1 MATKI
6 TQKNSHFFVCEMC
19 DFKCCKNNDY
29 KRHLQTKKHKN
40 NEILQNTTKITPKNA
55 KKYICECGKEYL
67 HHSSLYKHKKTCKN
81 CEIIKIENNKEE
93 EEIDYKKMLKTAME
107 ENVKLIEHIGKLIP
121 KVGNGNTN
129 INNNQKININIF
141 LNEECKDALSID
153 EFIDKIK
160 VSMDNL
166 LLTKDKGINE
176 GVADIFIEN
185 MNKLSIKERPM
196 HCTDPKREILYIK
209 NDGWEK
215 DINNDGLKEAL
226 KKISYKQSKS
236 LDKWTEAH
244 PDYLNNEKESQEYI
258 QLINSATDDLDL
270 KENKTIKK
278 ICNNIYLNK

>member
-1 MATKI
+1 MATKNL
-6 TQKNSHFFVCEMC
+6 QKNAKKFVCEKC
-19 DFKCCKNNDY
+19 DFISFNKNNFD
-29 KRHLQTKKHKN
+29 KHLETKKHKN
-40 NEILQNTTKITPKNA
+40 NEMLQNTTKILQKNA
-55 KKYICECGKEYL
+55 KKYICECGKEYS
-67 HHSSLYKHKKTCKN
+67 HHSSLYKHKKTCKK
-81 CEIIKIENNKEE
+81 CEIIITDNNED

-107 ENVKLIEHIGKLIP
+107 ENAKLIGHIGELIP

-153 EFIDKIK
+153 QFIDKIK

-196 HCTDPKREILYIK
+196 HCTDPKREVLYIK
-209 NDGWEK
+209 NDCWEK

-244 PDYLNNEKESQEYI
+244 PDYLNNEKEREEYI

-278 ICNNIYLNK
+278 ICNNIHLKN

>member
-6 TQKNSHFFVCEMC
+6 TPKNSLFFECELC
-19 DFKCCKNNDY
+19 HFKCCKNNDF
-29 KRHLQTKKHKN
+29 KRHLETKKHKN
-40 NEILQNTTKITPKNA
+40 NEMLQNTTKITQKYA
-55 KKYICECGKEYL
+55 KKYICECGKEYS
-67 HHSSLYKHKKTCKN
+67 HHSSLYKHKKTCKKG
-81 CEIIKIENNKEE
+81 EIIITDNNED

-107 ENVKLIEHIGKLIP
+107 ENAKLIGHIGELIP

-153 EFIDKIK
+153 QFIDKIK

-196 HCTDPKREILYIK
+196 HCTDPKREVLYIK
-209 NDGWEK
+209 NDGWGK

-244 PDYLNNEKESQEYI
+244 PNYLNNEKEREEYI
-258 QLINSATDDLDL
+258 QLINSATDELDL

-278 ICNNIYLNK
+278 ICNNIHLKN

>member
-1 MATKI
+1 MATKNL
-6 TQKNSHFFVCEMC
+6 QKNAKKFVCEKC
-19 DFKCCKNNDY
+19 DFISFNKNNFD
-29 KRHLQTKKHKN
+29 KHLETKKHKN
-40 NEILQNTTKITPKNA
+40 NEMLQNTTKILQN
-55 KKYICECGKEYL
+55 
-67 HHSSLYKHKKTCKN
+67 
-81 CEIIKIENNKEE
+81 EIIITDNNED

-107 ENVKLIEHIGKLIP
+107 ENAKLIGHIGELIP

-153 EFIDKIK
+153 QFIDKIK

-196 HCTDPKREILYIK
+196 HCTDPKREVLYIK

-244 PDYLNNEKESQEYI
+244 PNYLNNEKEREEYI
-258 QLINSATDDLDL
+258 QLINSATDELDL

-278 ICNNIYLNK
+278 ICNNIHLKN

>member
-6 TQKNSHFFVCEMC
+6 TPKNSLFFECELC
-19 DFKCCKNNDY
+19 HFKCCKNNDF
-29 KRHLQTKKHKN
+29 KRHIETKKHKN
-40 NEILQNTTKITPKNA
+40 NEMLQNTTKITQKSA
-55 KKYICECGKEYL
+55 KKYICKCGKEYS
-67 HHSSLYKHKKTCKN
+67 HHSSLYKHKKTCKKS
-81 CEIIKIENNKEE
+81 EIIITDNNED

-107 ENVKLIEHIGKLIP
+107 ENAKLIGHIGELIP

-153 EFIDKIK
+153 QFIDKIK

-196 HCTDPKREILYIK
+196 HCTDPKREVLYIK

-244 PDYLNNEKESQEYI
+244 PNYLNNEKEREEYS
-258 QLINSATDDLDL
+258 QLINSATDELDL

-278 ICNNIYLNK
+278 ICNNIHLKN